1 MALVQLLLRKIQ
13 TTRWTI
19 SRSGASV
26 TRRAKAKAKAKS
38 KANEGEISMTPKS
51 KKAITALDTYSKE
64 RKFVRK
70 ESTFRRSVGEEGFPA
85 EKGRYH
91 LYVSLACPWATRCL
105 QFRNLKGLEHVLEVS
120 FVHPTWERTRPDD
133 PEDTHCGWVF
143 DPKDESKT
151 DGLNGCRSIR
161 DLYDLAVRGEYTAST
176 FTTPVLW
183 CSKEKTIVNNESS
196 EICRMLNKEFDAF
209 AARAGL
215 DLYPDRL
222 EKKIRELEKWIYHD
236 INNGVYK
243 SGFARSQEAYDEAVT
258 KLFEALERVES
269 ILSQSRYLC
278 GDALTGIDIW
288 LFNTL
293 IRFDAVYVVYF
304 KCSKKCIREFP
315 NMFNYMKE
323 IYQAS
328 NMVVATNVLFFSSFR
343 SFSIPSFLLILLT
356 IIFFD
361 EQIPEIHKTIDFK
374 DIRTHYFTSHSHLNP
389 FRVVP
394 ISPHVDLMESHDR
407 ERAYPAPPS
416 S

>member
-1 MALVQLLLRKIQ
+1 
-13 TTRWTI
+13 
-19 SRSGASV
+19 
-26 TRRAKAKAKAKS
+26 
-38 KANEGEISMTPKS
+38 
-51 KKAITALDTYSKE
+51 
-64 RKFVRK
+64 
-70 ESTFRRSVGEEGFPA
+70 
-85 EKGRYH
+85 
-91 LYVSLACPWATRCL
+91 
-105 QFRNLKGLEHVLEVS
+105 
-120 FVHPTWERTRPDD
+120 
-133 PEDTHCGWVF
+133 
-143 DPKDESKT
+143 
-151 DGLNGCRSIR
+151 
-161 DLYDLAVRGEYTAST
+161 
-176 FTTPVLW
+176 
-183 CSKEKTIVNNESS
+183 
-196 EICRMLNKEFDAF
+196 MLNKEFDAF

-222 EKKIRELEKWIYHD
+222 EKKIRELEEWIYHD

-323 IYQAS
+323 IYQ
-328 NMVVATNVLFFSSFR
+328 
-343 SFSIPSFLLILLT
+343 
-356 IIFFD
+356 
-361 EQIPEIHKTIDFK
+361 IPEIHKTIDFK